1 MASVSSSSSSYPST
15 SLSLMKPRN
24 SKYDVFL
31 SFRGEDTRDN
41 FASHLFSALSQK
53 SIETFIDDQLNR
65 GDEISESLMNAIEA
79 SAISL
84 IIFSEGYASSRWCLD
99 ELLKILDCRKEY
111 AQIVIPVFY
120 RVDPS
125 DVRNQTGS
133 FGDSFS
139 KLEERFKENSE
150 KLQTWRNALREAA
163 SLSGF
168 HSLNIRPESKL
179 IKEVVNHILKRL
191 ATVFPCVNNN
201 QLVGV
206 ASRVEEIESLL
217 GIEWEDLYTLGIWG
231 IGGIGKT
238 TIARAI
244 FEKISSDFEGS
255 CFLQNVREESERP
268 GGLSCL
274 QLKLLSKLLQDNNV
288 ILNIA
293 LSFRRLSRRKVLIV
307 FDDVSC
313 FNQIESLIGSLD
325 WFTPRSTIIITT
337 RDKQVLRNWG
347 VKKIYEMKALE
358 YDHALELFSR
368 HAFKQ
373 IHPAVGYEE
382 LSSKVMEYAQGVPLA
397 LKVLGCFLFGR
408 EKEVWKSAI
417 NKLKSV
423 LHPSIQ
429 EILKISYDGLDDK
442 EKNIFLD
449 VACFFKGEDVYS
461 VMKFLDASG
470 FYPEIGINVLVDKSL
485 IVISNGDRIT
495 MHDLLQ
501 ELGRDIVLQE
511 SVNPGN
517 RSRLWHHEDIYGV
530 LTYNTGTEKIEGIC
544 LDMSKVKEICLNPN
558 TFTKMCRLRFLKFYS
573 SINGENKCQVSDFR
587 ALRFAEVRYLHW
599 HGYPFKSLPSNIH
612 PGKLVILEIPHSNIE
627 QLSESVQHHGKLN
640 QIIMAACNIFT
651 KTPNHSLIQHLN
663 KLVIL
668 NLRGCSKLKSL
679 PEISSAGN
687 IEKINLD
694 GTAIE
699 ELPSSI
705 GCLSR
710 LLELNLADCKNLKS
724 LPSSLCKLNSLEELC
739 LSGSAIE
746 ELPSPIECL
755 SALCVLELEKC
766 KSLKSLKLPFDGLY
780 SLTYL
785 YLTDCAITELPESLG
800 LLSSLEELYL
810 ERNNFERIP
819 ESIIRLSKLSR
830 LLVSNCERL
839 QSLPKLPCNLY
850 ELNAQH
856 CTTLESLSG
865 LFSSYKCVCFYLNE
879 NFKLDRKL
887 RGIVEDALQNIQLMA
902 TARWKE
908 IREKISYPALQG
920 HVVLPGNEIPMWFSS
935 QGMGSSITLKM
946 QRGCFS
952 NNKVLGFVFCTIV
965 AFQDHH
971 VWDWS
976 FGLYCEFKVKLK
988 DCDPHVIQIYLGRVD
1003 YVEPDHLV
1011 LGYYFFDH
1019 EDLNGC
1025 WEYNYVPEAVQFYFK
1040 KLLRSETLECCGVK
1054 RCGIHLFHAS
1064 DSMDSMEDP
1073 SKAPP
1078 LKLIDL
1084 PGLDQHNELW
1094 TSQWYIT
1101 NCYGLCVG

>member
-1 MASVSSSSSSYPST
+1 MASVSASSSSSYPST

-139 KLEERFKENSE
+139 KLEERFKENSV

-179 IKEVVNHILKRL
+179 VKEVVNHILKRL

-206 ASRVEEIESLL
+206 ESRVEEIESLL
-217 GIEWEDLYTLGIWG
+217 GVEWEDVYTLGIWG

-238 TIARAI
+238 TIAKAI

-255 CFLQNVREESERP
+255 CFLQNVREESVRP
-268 GGLSCL
+268 GGLACL
-274 QLKLLSKLLQDNNV
+274 QLKLLSKLLQDDNV
-288 ILNIA
+288 MPNIA
-293 LSFRRLSRRKVLIV
+293 LSFRRLSRRKILIV

-325 WFTPRSTIIITT
+325 WFMPGSRIIITT

-347 VKKIYEMKALE
+347 VKKIYEMEALE

-373 IHPAVGYEE
+373 THPVVGYEE

-417 NKLKSV
+417 NKLKSI

-470 FYPEIGINVLVDKSL
+470 FYPEIGISVLVDKSL
-485 IVISNGDRIT
+485 IVISNNDRIT

-517 RSRLWHHEDIYGV
+517 RSRFWHHEDIYGV
-530 LTYNTGTEKIEGIC
+530 LTYNMGTEKIEGIC
-544 LDMSKVKEICLNPN
+544 LDMSKVKEICLNPD

-612 PGKLVILEIPHSNIE
+612 PEKLVILEMPHSNIE

-651 KTPNHSLIQHLN
+651 KTPNPSLIQHLN

-668 NLRGCSKLKSL
+668 NLSGCSKLKSL

-687 IEKINLD
+687 IEKILLD

-710 LLELNLADCKNLKS
+710 LLELNLGDCKNLKT
-724 LPSSLCKLNSLEELC
+724 LPSSLCKLKSLEEIC
-739 LSGSAIE
+739 LTGSAIE

-755 SALCVLELEKC
+755 SALCVLDLGDC

-819 ESIIRLSKLSR
+819 ESIIRLSKLSS
-830 LLVSNCERL
+830 LLVSYCERL

-850 ELNAQH
+850 WLDAQH

-865 LFSSYKCVCFYLNE
+865 LFSSYKCVFFYLNE

-908 IREKISYPALQG
+908 IREKVCL
-920 HVVLPGNEIPMWFSS
+920 
-935 QGMGSSITLKM
+935 
-946 QRGCFS
+946 
-952 NNKVLGFVFCTIV
+952 
-965 AFQDHH
+965 
-971 VWDWS
+971 
-976 FGLYCEFKVKLK
+976 
-988 DCDPHVIQIYLGRVD
+988 
-1003 YVEPDHLV
+1003 
-1011 LGYYFFDH
+1011 
-1019 EDLNGC
+1019 
-1025 WEYNYVPEAVQFYFK
+1025 
-1040 KLLRSETLECCGVK
+1040 
-1054 RCGIHLFHAS
+1054 
-1064 DSMDSMEDP
+1064 
-1073 SKAPP
+1073 
-1078 LKLIDL
+1078 
-1084 PGLDQHNELW
+1084 
-1094 TSQWYIT
+1094 
-1101 NCYGLCVG
+1101 